1 MVWLAA
7 CPGQIGSV
15 VEPVPEEIILVDRVG
30 KKFHRTLSSAFLR
43 SLSVL
48 ARKTLRLRRSE
59 TLGKDEFWALRDI
72 SFTVQRGECLG
83 VIGPNGAGKSTLLK
97 LIHREYRP
105 DSGRILALGSM
116 KSLIRIDSGLQPLF
130 SGRENIHI
138 RCQQMGL
145 GKEESDAKLDA
156 IIAFAGLEEA
166 IDAPVKT
173 YSDGMVARLEF
184 SIATSVQS
192 DILLVDEVLA
202 VGDIAFQIRAL
213 DRLNQ
218 IKQNGSAI
226 IFVSH
231 SEMNVRHVADRCL
244 LLFNGR
250 QIALGNPDALFYK
263 YYESIGYLKNRL
275 APLGDVTQNVLDIS
289 GLVTIKRVR
298 TTGLDQGSLSMR
310 TGDSVEWI
318 VEYEAK
324 KEVLDANLTLHFRN
338 LAEMLVASVD
348 SGLGNKDFRL
358 QAGRG
363 GICIRIP
370 FMSLTPGCYR
380 VAVGFSVG
388 GKWLAYKRCLLE
400 LYIEQNEMNTYSGL
414 LVMDAIY
421 DDPIEVS

>member
-1 MVWLAA
+1 MHD
-7 CPGQIGSV
+7 
-15 VEPVPEEIILVDRVG
+15 EIILVDRIG
-30 KKFHRTLSSAFLR
+30 KKFHRTLTSAFLH
-43 SLSVL
+43 SLSLL
-48 ARKTLRLRRSE
+48 ARKALRLRRSE

-72 SFTVQRGECLG
+72 SFAVKRGECLG

-97 LIHREYRP
+97 LIHSEYRS
-105 DSGRILALGSM
+105 DSGRILALGSI

-130 SGRENIHI
+130 SGRENIQM

-145 GKEESDAKLDA
+145 GKDESDAKLDA

-218 IKQNGSAI
+218 LKQNGSAI
-226 IFVSH
+226 VFVSH
-231 SEMNVRHVADRCL
+231 AEMHVRHVADRCL

-250 QIALGNPDALFYK
+250 QVALGDPDALFYK

-275 APLGDVTQNVLDIS
+275 APLRDVTQTVLDIS
-289 GLVTIKRVR
+289 DLVAIKRLR
-298 TTGLDQGSLSMR
+298 TAGLEQGCLSLR

-324 KEVLDANLTLHFRN
+324 KEVSDTNLTLQFRN
-338 LAEMLVASVD
+338 LAGMLVASVD
-348 SGLGNKDFRL
+348 SGLTNKNFRL
-358 QAGRG
+358 QVGKG
-363 GICIRIP
+363 EIWMRIP
-370 FMSLTPGCYR
+370 FMPLTPGCYR
-380 VAVGFSVG
+380 VAAGFSIG
-388 GKWLAYKRCLLE
+388 GKWLAYNRCLLE
-400 LYIEQNEMNTYSGL
+400 LYIGQDEMNTYNGL
-414 LVMDAIY
+414 LVMDAVY
-421 DDPIEVS
+421 DGPIEVS

>member
-1 MVWLAA
+1 M
-7 CPGQIGSV
+7 PD
-15 VEPVPEEIILVDRVG
+15 EIILVDRAG
-30 KKFHRTLSSAFLR
+30 KKFHRTLTSAFLY
-43 SLSVL
+43 SLDIL
-48 ARKTLRLRRSE
+48 ARKALRLRPRE
-59 TLGKDEFWALRDI
+59 TLGKDEFWALREI
-72 SFTVQRGECLG
+72 SFVVQRGECLG

-145 GKEESDAKLDA
+145 GKDEADAKLDG
-156 IIAFAGLEEA
+156 IIAFAELEEA

-173 YSDGMVARLEF
+173 YSDGMYARLEF

-218 IKQNGSAI
+218 LKQNGAAI
-226 IFVSH
+226 VFVSH

-263 YYESIGYLKNRL
+263 YYESVGYLKNRL
-275 APLGDVTQNVLDIS
+275 APLGDAMQTVKDIS
-289 GLVTIKRVR
+289 GLVTVKQLRA
-298 TTGLDQGSLSMR
+298 TGLAEGSLTMR
-310 TGDSVEWI
+310 TGGSVEWI
-318 VEYEAK
+318 VEYEAEN
-324 KEVLDANLTLHFRN
+324 EVFDANLTLHFRN

-348 SGLGNKDFRL
+348 SGLVNKHFRL
-358 QAGRG
+358 QVGKG
-363 GICIRIP
+363 EIWMRIP
-370 FMSLTPGCYR
+370 FMPLTPGCYQ
-380 VAVGFSVG
+380 VAAGFSVG
-388 GKWLAYKRCLLE
+388 GKWLAYKGCLLE
-400 LYIEQNEMNTYSGL
+400 LNIEQNEMDTYNGP
-414 LVMDAIY
+414 LVMDAIF
-421 DDPIEVS
+421 D